1 MVSTE
6 NNRKEQST
14 GPGHFGDQ
22 MEKEKSTARSRR
34 IGAHLKKLR
43 VDRKL
48 TQFDASEQFGIDEKA
63 WKRFEQGEYLPPTE
77 LLLKLHDEWD
87 ADILW
92 LLFDTSFEF
101 FDKRVPKSK
110 NVQYKP
116 YFGPKDDR

>member
-1 MVSTE
+1 
-6 NNRKEQST
+6 
-14 GPGHFGDQ
+14 
-22 MEKEKSTARSRR
+22 MEKEKSTTRSRR

-48 TQFDASEQFGIDEKA
+48 TQIAASEQFDIDEKA

-77 LLLKLHDEWD
+77 LLLKLRDEWD

-101 FDKRVPKSK
+101 FDKRVPKSG

-116 YFGPKDDR
+116 YFGPKNDREL